1 MGGGADGQTPGM
13 VALAVLTSPLVGRVP
28 NWSFLATLPLK
39 AWSDSRSWSPSQIDR
54 GILAPCGRCRQML
67 LDYQPH
73 IRVIIAS
80 EGVGCSVSINELLPY
95 ANRWSVASGS
105 LPSTRRKFS

>member
-39 AWSDSRSWSPSQIDR
+39 AWSDSRSWSPSQIETAASLR
-54 GILAPCGRCRQML
+54 HAGGAGRC
-67 LDYQPH
+67 
-73 IRVIIAS
+73 
-80 EGVGCSVSINELLPY
+80 CSIT
-95 ANRWSVASGS
+95 S
-105 LPSTRRKFS
+105 LTYG